1 MNSVEP
7 AADPTARARTR
18 PRGVALR
25 GAFSPVGGAAVL
37 EDAAVVV
44 DAAGVVAAYGPATV
58 VDLPEGIDVVDGGW
72 VGPALADAHV
82 HLAFGGAARLR
93 AAGVLAVRD
102 LGARPDDARAWRDP
116 DGTQVVTVAGP
127 VLTAPGGYPSRSWG
141 SNGFA
146 RFLGS
151 PGEARRAV
159 ANLATTGVDV
169 IKVAL
174 EPGGGLPVP
183 PAPVV
188 AAVVDAAHEAGLR
201 VTCHALTAEMVTRAL
216 DAGADEL
223 AHVPMERLPTHLV
236 ARLALEQ
243 LPVVSTARTLMRSG
257 GPQAEG
263 VLGNLRALVGA
274 GVPLVYGTDL
284 GNEGTSPVVDV
295 GELAV
300 LAEAGL
306 GPHGALRAA
315 TEGAARVVSPGG
327 SYTGRVAVGET
338 ARIAVLAGDP
348 VADPRHWRRPVAVVA
363 GPDVVRPGAE
373 AGSAV
378 HD

>member
-7 AADPTARARTR
+7 AAESAARARTR

-37 EDAAVVV
+37 EEAAVVV
-44 DAAGVVAAYGPATV
+44 DADGVVAAYGPATT
-58 VDLPEGIDVVDGGW
+58 VDLPEGIEVVDGGW

-82 HLAFGGAARLR
+82 HLAFGAAERMR

-116 DGTQVVTVAGP
+116 AGAQVITVAGP

-151 PGEARRAV
+151 PMEARRAV
-159 ANLATTGVDV
+159 ASLAANGVDV
-169 IKVAL
+169 VKVAL
-174 EPGGGLPVP
+174 EPADGLPVP
-183 PAPVV
+183 SAQVV
-188 AAVVDAAHEAGLR
+188 AATVEAAHEAGLR
-201 VTCHALTAEMVTRAL
+201 VTCHALTTEMVTRAL
-216 DAGADEL
+216 DAGSDEL
-223 AHVPMERLPTHLV
+223 AHLPVERLPTHLV

-243 LPVVSTARTLMRSG
+243 VPVVSTARTLMRAG
-257 GPQAEG
+257 GPQADG

-274 GVPLVYGTDL
+274 GVPVVYGTDL
-284 GNEGTSPVVDV
+284 GNEGTAPGVDI

-300 LAEAGL
+300 LADAGL
-306 GPHGALRAA
+306 GRHGALRAA
-315 TEGAARVVSPGG
+315 TEGAARVVSPSGA
-327 SYTGRVAVGET
+327 YTGRVAVGEK
-338 ARIAVLAGDP
+338 ARIVVLDGDP

-363 GPDVVRPGAE
+363 GPDVIRGTHP
-373 AGSAV
+373 
-378 HD
+378 